1 VKADRIYKLETAK
14 LEYLEAVVQI
24 TVETGLSSWTFGD
37 YEAELGREE
46 SIFIVALD
54 ESREVAAFVV
64 GRIVPSNFS
73 DKREAE
79 IYNIGVKPAIRRVGL
94 GSKLLDGFLKSA
106 KDSKVHSVWLEVRS
120 QNFDAIRF
128 YENAGFEAVG
138 ERKAYYS
145 DPIDDAI
152 IMRST
157 I

>member
-1 VKADRIYKLETAK
+1 
-14 LEYLEAVVQI
+14 
-24 TVETGLSSWTFGD
+24 
-37 YEAELGREE
+37 LGREE

-54 ESREVAAFVV
+54 ESHDVV
-64 GRIVPSNFS
+64 GFVIGRTVPSNFAER
-73 DKREAE
+73 REAE
-79 IYNIGVKPAIRRVGL
+79 IYNIGVRPAIRRLGL
-94 GSKLLDGFLKSA
+94 GSELLDGFLQNA
-106 KDSKVHSVWLEVRS
+106 KLLNVSSVWLEVRS

-128 YENAGFEAVG
+128 YEKADFEAVG